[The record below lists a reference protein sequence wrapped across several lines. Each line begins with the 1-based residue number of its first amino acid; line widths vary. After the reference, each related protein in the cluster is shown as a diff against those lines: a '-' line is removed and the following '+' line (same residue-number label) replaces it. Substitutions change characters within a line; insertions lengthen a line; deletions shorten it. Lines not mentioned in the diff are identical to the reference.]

1 MREPPS
7 AERQRHLTLLAFE
20 AWLSRASLNGT
31 PPSDDVLWLVAE
43 AAAAAPRTAVRCPNV
58 RRVLPPDIRA
68 AVAELAA
75 QPPQRA
81 APGVTRGV
89 TEIAAPPLS
98 QAGSGPG
105 YEPGVSPR
113 LTVEAAARRL
123 GVENQSVRAAC
134 RRGSLPAR
142 KGDDGRWLIKTA
154 DLTEYRRSHGKE
166 RAGG

>member
-7 AERQRHLTLLAFE
+7 IGLRRHITLMAFE
-20 AWLSRASLNGT
+20 AWLRTSVLNGT

-43 AAAAAPRTAVRCPNV
+43 AAAAAPRTAV
-58 RRVLPPDIRA
+58 
-68 AVAELAA
+68 AELAA

-81 APGVTRGV
+81 APGVTGGV
-89 TEIAAPPLS
+89 TEIAASPLG
-98 QAGSGPG
+98 QAGSEPG
-105 YEPGVSPR
+105 YEPVSIPAR
-113 LTVEAAARRL
+113 VGVEAAARRL
-123 GVENQSVRAAC
+123 GVENQAVRAAC